1 MRALPLTAL
10 LLALLPTA
18 AHVAAQTPSP
28 EAARGLRILDEHCT
42 RCHTFSGSGPSPL
55 PAAPPFREVY
65 DRFAPRDLRAMLL
78 QGMVSR
84 HREMPQV
91 ELTPEDADAVLAALY
106 TLAGGK

>member
-1 MRALPLTAL
+1 VRGLAIPAL
-10 LLALLPTA
+10 LLTLLSVTHA
-18 AHVAAQTPSP
+18 AAQSPAP
-28 EAARGLRILDEHCT
+28 EAARGLRILGEHCA
-42 RCHTFSGSGPSPL
+42 RCHTLSPSGPSPL
-55 PAAPPFREVY
+55 QAAPPLREVY

-106 TLAGGK
+106 SLAGGK